1 MHGLI
6 HIVLKEFLV
15 TQFGEEVWCKVLEK
29 CSLPRDDTSL
39 VDVGRQY
46 EDKLTLTAIDAAF
59 GILGV
64 SRDAGLELFGA
75 FFVTYLARQGWVPML
90 ISMGSSLEEFINNL
104 NEMHHFLER
113 DLRSSV
119 FPFFATSQDD
129 QGCLLLTYSSAR
141 YLPGLVRGVLRE
153 LGCALYKVSVD
164 FEEVCQD
171 QASKSMT
178 WRVRVSSLPCTA
190 PAPEVESPEAPS
202 PSLSFAAFH
211 EMMVSLFRLP
221 PISFGTCC
229 ATCNSEA
236 EPCFVEEVSALPLQ
250 IPVKLEAADDDHDD
264 RVADPSPTRSF
275 HTSPLHSRIP
285 SFRLTSEDSGGP
297 TSLSSI
303 CAELSVKTPV
313 SEWFGDLDAAQRCEL
328 AKRLLRAVPANKVSC
343 SWQELGPASTSVTSR
358 FWDQDLRLPE
368 FFAWSVALDEAFLL
382 LSSLFVCLSFCLLVV
397 VVVVVCLLFLLLL
410 LLLVVVV
417 CLFVVCLFVLLF
429 VCLLVVVVVV
439 VVCWLLFLSS
449 SSLSSSFFLNFIFFS
464 CVAVVVVLV

>member
-410 LLLVVVV
+410 LLLLVVVV

-439 VVCWLLFLSS
+439 VVVCWLLFLSS
-449 SSLSSSFFLNFIFFS
+449 SSLSSSFFLKFHFF
-464 CVAVVVVLV
+464 